1 MPETTP
7 NSKGP
12 APAQYAATEPALIPA
27 DQLKPEDFGKLSIRY
42 ADGAPVIVVSG
53 GTVIPGG
60 ITVVDESGNAVAG
73 YAARASTSQFIFTG
87 FSLGGTLSP
96 TLALRNKN

>member
-12 APAQYAATEPALIPA
+12 APAQYKPAATEPALIPA
-27 DQLKPEDFGKLSIRY
+27 DQLKSEDLGKLRIRY
-42 ADGAPVIVVSG
+42 ADGLPVIVVSG

-73 YAARASTSQFIFTG
+73 YTARTSPHTSQFIFTG
-87 FSLGGTLSP
+87 FSLGGA
-96 TLALRNKN
+96 LAPKLP